1 MTTST
6 SKTTVRRRGVLRGIG
21 AGGLAAAVAVF
32 AKGSPAQAA
41 NWECCNLVY
50 VPPNV
55 SLSNCLASNHYVWTC
70 TFGTVGPYYRCQCC
84 EKKNSSGTTIG
95 SASGCTCLSNCG

>member
-1 MTTST
+1 MTPST

-55 SLSNCLASNHYVWTC
+55 SLSNCLASNHQRHDHRLGVRLHLPLQLRLTRMAVW
-70 TFGTVGPYYRCQCC
+70 FAVAVAGALLQGYSP
-84 EKKNSSGTTIG
+84 
-95 SASGCTCLSNCG
+95 